1 MKKVLFVLICSII
14 YALPSNAQLLKKLTE
29 KIKEGTIDAYSY
41 TKNSISEAIEFGKI
55 KSILREVKG
64 NNFTKAYEL
73 LNEFKEKY
81 PSNDMYYYMA
91 YLVYESDDSKYKNY
105 DLAFQNLNKLN
116 YTNFRFYDGIDVKER
131 EKLLNDYNFCKDS
144 LFANYN
150 HIQLKLLLSLNS
162 DEFSISRFISNYPNS
177 VYLDSAI
184 KIRHQIRYDY
194 ATKLNTL
201 YSYTSFISNNQ
212 DARQIN
218 DAKYNQSLLAYKK
231 AEQDNTEDAFSNFI
245 RNYSG
250 QQILDNKAKLKI
262 KYLKL
267 NKINSDYAK
276 IMSKYKSFFKEFTFD
291 KYADEST
298 DGINF
303 TNIISKYSSNSEYF
317 YNGDKITYSL
327 ISDGKIKFNSM
338 DVFKPLITQIASFSM
353 DYPGTTE
360 LITVNNIKTEI
371 DEIKAKIDF
380 YNISRYWIGIDAYN
394 RYSKTYPNS
403 HYAIIVENRKEILE
417 KRKKREEDIAI
428 AKEEAARAKAEET
441 ARLERERAEQAAQ
454 AEANAV
460 AEEKR
465 KKDQES
471 NILFQ
476 VAKRLNPADKK
487 LLLDILDDKVDT
499 DPHSR
504 VGNRCGTGY
513 SSCKWCGRQVSFEKT
528 YQSRVQMIKMFAL
541 GSPMIGALLPMA
553 QLFAQMG
560 GILSGG
566 KPKNISNEKMMSGL
580 TNEIRGYL
588 SQIRN
593 GNYYSCEGGSGDM
606 FCSLRCQNEYKFRR

>member
-1 MKKVLFVLICSII
+1 MKKVLLVLIFSILYVI
-14 YALPSNAQLLKKLTE
+14 PSQAQLLKKLTE

-41 TKNSISEAIEFGKI
+41 TKNSISEAIEFRKI
-55 KSILREVKG
+55 NSIFREVKG
-64 NNFTKAYEL
+64 NNFTKAYEM

-81 PSNDMYYYMA
+81 PSNEMYYYMA

-105 DLAFQNLNKLN
+105 DIAFKNLDKLN
-116 YTNFRFYDGIDVKER
+116 STNFRFYDGLEVKEK

-162 DEFSISRFISNYPNS
+162 DESSISMFIRNYPKS

-194 ATKLNTL
+194 ANKLNTL
-201 YSYTSFISNNQ
+201 YDYTIFISYNKG
-212 DARQIN
+212 ARQIN
-218 DAKYNQSLLAYKK
+218 DAKYSQSLLAYKK
-231 AEQDNTEDAFSNFI
+231 AEQDNTEEAFSNFI
-245 RNYSG
+245 KNYNG
-250 QQILDNKAKLKI
+250 QKFLDNKASLKI

-276 IMSKYKSFFKEFTFD
+276 IMSKYKSFFKEFTID
-291 KYADEST
+291 KYADESM

-303 TNIISKYSSNSEYF
+303 INILSKYSSNSEYF
-317 YNGDKITYSL
+317 YNGDRINYSL
-327 ISDGKIKFNSM
+327 ISDGYTKYNSM
-338 DVFKPLITQIASFSM
+338 DVFKPLMTQITSFSM
-353 DYPGTTE
+353 DYPETTE

-380 YNISRYWIGIDAYN
+380 YNISRYWISIDAYN
-394 RYSKTYPNS
+394 RYSKTYPGS
-403 HYAIIVENRKEILE
+403 HYTIIVENRKDILE
-417 KRKKREEDIAI
+417 KRKKREEDITR

-454 AEANAV
+454 AEANAA

-465 KKDQES
+465 KKNQES

-476 VAKRLNPADKK
+476 VAKRLSPGDKK
-487 LLLDILDDKVDT
+487 LLLDILDDKIDT
-499 DPHSR
+499 DPQSR

-541 GSPMIGALLPMA
+541 GSPMIGALLPLA
-553 QLFAQMG
+553 QLYAQLG
-560 GILSGG
+560 GIFSGG
-566 KPKNISNEKMMSGL
+566 KPKNISNEKMMGGL

-588 SQIRN
+588 TQIRN
-593 GNYYSCEGGSGDM
+593 GNYYSCEGSTGDM
-606 FCSLRCQNEYKFRR
+606 FCSLKCQNEYKYRR